1 MVVEEAGQENP
12 EPHFDGAE
20 EIETYIIPPAE
31 LYSFLMDAAA
41 KGDAIDSKL
50 YTYAMFKA

>member
-20 EIETYIIPPAE
+20 EIETYSIQPAE
-31 LYSFLMDAAA
+31 LYSFLMDAAV

-50 YTYAMFKA
+50 YTYAMMKA